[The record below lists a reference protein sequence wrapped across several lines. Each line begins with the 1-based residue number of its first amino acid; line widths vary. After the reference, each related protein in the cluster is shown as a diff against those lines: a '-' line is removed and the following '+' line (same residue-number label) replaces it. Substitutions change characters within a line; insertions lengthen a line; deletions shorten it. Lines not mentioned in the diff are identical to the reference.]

1 VTKILL
7 KYLRNMTT
15 TTHTAIGVLIG
26 TAVGNPILGFALGV
40 ISHYLV
46 DVIPHGDMHMR
57 DSNNLVNKKNERLS
71 HVFVITDV
79 ALGITL
85 LNILGTILPDDVTRS
100 TVYAAS
106 IFGSI
111 LPDLLVGINDLVKSA
126 LGRKH
131 THLHFL
137 FHDFL
142 CRKHGDPK
150 LRYSL
155 AVQALFVVGV
165 VYFFT

>member
-1 VTKILL
+1 
-7 KYLRNMTT
+7 MTT

-26 TAVGNPILGFALGV
+26 TAVGNPVLGFILGFA
-40 ISHYLV
+40 SHYLV
-46 DVIPHGDMHMR
+46 DVIPHGDMYMR
-57 DSNNLVNKKNERLS
+57 ESNNLVNKKNERMA
-71 HVFVITDV
+71 HVFVITDI

-85 LNILGTILPDDVTRS
+85 LNVLGTILPDDVTRS

-106 IFGSI
+106 IFGSV
-111 LPDLLVGINDLVKSA
+111 LPDAMVGINDLVKSK
-126 LGRKH
+126 LGRLH
-131 THLHFL
+131 TRLHFL

-155 AVQALFVVGV
+155 AVQALFVIGV
-165 VYFFT
+165 IVFLS